1 MNDMNQTDLF
11 KTWLSHYSSI
21 LFKVVR
27 VYTRSDMDGDDLFQE
42 IAIQVW
48 ESIPRFRNDCA
59 ESTWIY
65 RIALNTALTWTRNEQ
80 KHQRSIDSVGVEQ
93 RILMEVNKPQDE
105 RLTWLYTEIGR
116 FDKVDRSITLLLLDG
131 FSYKEMAEIVGIS
144 ESNVGVKI
152 NRIKRSLIKKSE
164 ELTNNGI

>member
-1 MNDMNQTDLF
+1 
-11 KTWLSHYSSI
+11 
-21 LFKVVR
+21 
-27 VYTRSDMDGDDLFQE
+27 MDGDDLFQE

-48 ESIPRFRNDCA
+48 ASIPRFKNDCA

-65 RIALNTALTWTRNEQ
+65 RIALNTALKWTRNEQ
-80 KHQRSIDSVGVEQ
+80 KHQRSIDSVAVEQ
-93 RILMEVNKPQDE
+93 RILTEVNKPQDD
-105 RLTWLYTEIGR
+105 RLAWLYTEISR

-131 FSYKEMAEIVGIS
+131 YSYREMAEIVGIS

-164 ELTNNGI
+164 EIANYGI

>member
-1 MNDMNQTDLF
+1 MNQTELF
-11 KTWLSHYSSI
+11 KSWLSQYSSI

-48 ESIPRFRNDCA
+48 ESIPRYRNECA

-65 RIALNTALTWTRNEQ
+65 RIALNTALKWTRSKQ
-80 KHQRSIDSVGVEQ
+80 KHQRSIDSIALEQ
-93 RILMEVNKPQDE
+93 RILTEVNHRQDD
-105 RLTWLYTEIGR
+105 RLAWLYTEISR

-131 FSYKEMAEIVGIS
+131 FSYKEMAEIIGIS

-152 NRIKRSLIKKSE
+152 NRIKKALIKKSE
-164 ELTNNGI
+164 E

>member
-1 MNDMNQTDLF
+1 MDQTDLY
-11 KTWLSHYSSI
+11 KDWLSRHSSI
-21 LFKVVR
+21 LFKIVS
-27 VYTRSDMDGDDLFQE
+27 VYTRSEMDRDDLFQE
-42 IAIQVW
+42 IAIQIW

-65 RIALNTALTWTRNEQ
+65 RIALNTALKWTRNEQ
-80 KHQRSIDSVGVEQ
+80 KHQRSIDSVAVEQ
-93 RILMEVNKPQDE
+93 RILIEVNKPQNE
-105 RLTWLYTEIGR
+105 QLAWLYAEISR

-131 FSYKEMAEIVGIS
+131 YSYREMAEIIGIS

-164 ELTNNGI
+164 EITNDGI